1 MTTILCWDIDGTL
14 ITTARA
20 GIFALEDAAEDL
32 IGKAVDFSKLPT
44 EGQTDRKIAA
54 NILIQAGLEP
64 EKHKID
70 ELLDRYAANLPSSLS
85 RRQGKVLEGVREIL
99 EELKSRSDV
108 LSILLTGNISKGAQ
122 AKLAYYGL
130 DEYFTHG
137 AFADFNEDRRAI
149 AQQAVDIAKEIVG
162 KINLDRFFVIGDTPH
177 DIDCCAAV
185 QGKAIAVAT
194 GAYSLPELEEHN
206 PWWAIASLPT
216 PEVFLN
222 KIGVRI

>member
-20 GIFALEDAAEDL
+20 GIFALEDAAEEL

-44 EGQTDRKIAA
+44 AGQTDRKIAA

-108 LSILLTGNISKGAQ
+108 LSCSTQPGQGVCSCCTSWTG
-122 AKLAYYGL
+122 
-130 DEYFTHG
+130 T
-137 AFADFNEDRRAI
+137 
-149 AQQAVDIAKEIVG
+149 
-162 KINLDRFFVIGDTPH
+162 
-177 DIDCCAAV
+177 V
-185 QGKAIAVAT
+185 QRTCVC
-194 GAYSLPELEEHN
+194 
-206 PWWAIASLPT
+206 
-216 PEVFLN
+216 
-222 KIGVRI
+222 